1 MNYVYEGPY
10 AQLVELS
17 VPEGLARDTPLP
29 LRAKLD
35 YLACTDEICVP
46 QTATVALDLK
56 VGEAGGMP
64 ERQAEFGRYRQALP
78 RPLGSEG
85 RFERAEGR
93 FRLAVPIP
101 ASMEVEEAYF
111 YPASE
116 GALDYAAPQSG
127 SRSGDT
133 LIVETR
139 SEAPRG
145 GKELVRT
152 GRSRLSAYT

>member
-17 VPEGLARDTPLP
+17 VPEGLARGTPLP

-64 ERQAEFGRYRQALP
+64 ERQAEFDRYRQALP

-93 FRLAVPIP
+93 LRPT
-101 ASMEVEEAYF
+101 
-111 YPASE
+111 SE
-116 GALDYAAPQSG
+116 G
-127 SRSGDT
+127 RR
-133 LIVETR
+133 V
-139 SEAPRG
+139 
-145 GKELVRT
+145 GKEGVRRC
-152 GRSRLSAYT
+152 RSRWSPDP

>member
-56 VGEAGGMP
+56 VGEAGGMT
-64 ERQAEFGRYRQALP
+64 ERQAEFDRYRQALP

-93 FRLAVPIP
+93 FRLADPIP
-101 ASMEVEEAYF
+101 ASIERTRVV
-111 YPASE
+111 
-116 GALDYAAPQSG
+116 SG
-127 SRSGDT
+127 RRVAVLVD
-133 LIVETR
+133 I
-139 SEAPRG
+139 G
-145 GKELVRT
+145 GR
-152 GRSRLSAYT
+152 R